1 MLENRVNNNARGEA
15 SKVHALM
22 ADVIRGRAGSDDW
35 PVDGLQEM
43 RDALLTVK
51 EVVDEI
57 LEHYLFE
64 GVNVQFVSTLHVHPR
79 AGRTVAASRALDA
92 GIAIIEHAA
101 SLDDADAFIS
111 DFYVGDMAARL
122 FELLEVNV
130 DRMDLYAA
138 LTQSAEQLRVP
149 DSLPLKSTIFV
160 CGPAIASIS
169 LSVPRAIM
177 ISPRTAIASAI
188 VPGSDVI
195 SCSSRVMIVALTYT
209 LSAYNRISSV
219 CRTTGQ

>member
-1 MLENRVNNNARGEA
+1 MRLKSRRNLGVGLLAVIASLAMTSFDQVRAHGGDNWDPFTIDGANDNAHGEA
-15 SKVHALM
+15 LKVHALM

-35 PVDGLQEM
+35 PVDGLLEM

-64 GVNVQFVSTLHVHPR
+64 GVNVQSALTLHAHPR

-92 GIAIIEHAA
+92 GIAIIEHAT

-111 DFYVGDMAARL
+111 DFYVDDMAARL

-138 LTQSAEQLRVP
+138 LTESAEQLRAP
-149 DSLPLKSTIFV
+149 DSLPE
-160 CGPAIASIS
+160 
-169 LSVPRAIM
+169 
-177 ISPRTAIASAI
+177 
-188 VPGSDVI
+188 
-195 SCSSRVMIVALTYT
+195 
-209 LSAYNRISSV
+209 
-219 CRTTGQ
+219 